1 MAIAA
6 MKTLFLLRHAKS
18 SWSDQNL
25 QDFDRP
31 LNARGRKGAELIA
44 TFIKKQKVSPD
55 LVISSPAVRARETI
69 EIIVKTVKLPAELRF
84 DQRIYEA
91 SALVLI
97 EVISQIEEDKSK
109 VLLVGHNPGMEN
121 LLEMLTGQVAQMAT
135 CTLARIDLK
144 ADRWTKALE
153 GQGKLDW
160 QVKPKELGGRLRA

>member
-1 MAIAA
+1 

-18 SWSDQNL
+18 SWNDPNL

-31 LNARGRKGAELIA
+31 LNARGRKAAELIA
-44 TFIKKQKVSPD
+44 TYIKKQKVFPD

-69 EIIVKTVKLPAELRF
+69 EIIVKAVKLPAELRF

-91 SALVLI
+91 SALALI

-121 LLEMLTGQVAQMAT
+121 LLEMLTSEVVQMAT
-135 CTLARIDLK
+135 GTLAKIDLK
-144 ADRWTKALE
+144 TARWSKALE

-160 QVKPKELGGRLRA
+160 QVKPKELEAG